1 MLFTERHKELLV
13 EMAKD
18 FKFVGLLDSTDIS
31 YLKDQFMMSWVNRRA
46 YDITDVYD
54 MYDDDERPQL
64 KIIREKWIKYKKG
77 NEQF

>member
-1 MLFTERHKELLV
+1 MFTERHKELLV

-18 FKFVGLLDSTDIS
+18 IKFVGLLDSTDIS
-31 YLKDQFMMSWVNRRA
+31 YMKDQFMMSWVNRRA

-64 KIIREKWIKYKKG
+64 NIIRDKWIKYKKG